1 MKQLCKMTN
10 IKTFVTIL
18 ILSLIQTLLF
28 SQSDNGS
35 TKSVT
40 TTTHTETQTWYL
52 QPWVWIVG
60 GAVFVL
66 LLVALLRG
74 GGKTDR
80 VSVTKTTT
88 DTDI

>member
-1 MKQLCKMTN
+1 MKQLCKFIS
-10 IKTFVTIL
+10 IKAFATVMF
-18 ILSLIQTLLF
+18 LSLLQTLSF
-28 SQSDNGS
+28 GQDGGS
-35 TKSVT
+35 NSVT
-40 TTTHTETQTWYL
+40 STTHTETQTWYM
-52 QPWVWIVG
+52 QPWVWVIG

-88 DTDI
+88 TDTDI